1 MPSTPSTTHF
11 QPPPPIRTSTVASQS
26 SASDAMSPGSGTF
39 SPTYTPHGRA
49 TVASPTETKFF
60 DAIVSRVRAHS
71 RSRTRSRNGRHSR
84 SRSRSPMLSAPPEQL
99 SSSPS
104 KRSSTT
110 QGAGVQKP
118 QLQSRHGSTGS
129 QGSIPAV
136 SRPGYAE
143 GQFPRR
149 TSSDMWRG
157 RHSNEWLFGGWSVR
171 ETARDIVRRK
181 S

>member
-1 MPSTPSTTHF
+1 MPSTPSTTPF

-26 SASDAMSPGSGTF
+26 SSSDAMSPGSGTF
-39 SPTYTPHGRA
+39 SPAYPPHGRA

-60 DAIVSRVRAHS
+60 DAIVSCVRGHS
-71 RSRTRSRNGRHSR
+71 RSRSRSRNGRHSR
-84 SRSRSPMLSAPPEQL
+84 SRSRSPMLNAPPEQL
-99 SSSPS
+99 TSSPS
-104 KRSSTT
+104 KSSTST
-110 QGAGVQKP
+110 QGAGVRKP
-118 QLQSRHGSTGS
+118 QLQSRHASAGSH
-129 QGSIPAV
+129 GSIPAAA
-136 SRPGYAE
+136 RPRKSE
-143 GQFPRR
+143 SPLPRR